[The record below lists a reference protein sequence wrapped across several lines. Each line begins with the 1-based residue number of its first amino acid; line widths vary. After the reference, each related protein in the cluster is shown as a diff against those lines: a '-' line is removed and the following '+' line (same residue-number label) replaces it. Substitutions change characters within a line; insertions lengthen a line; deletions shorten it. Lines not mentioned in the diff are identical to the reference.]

1 MGISTFKGVA
11 MLMDEVRGEAFLR
24 KLPAE
29 IRQSLTPPQAEAI
42 SRVAQ
47 GSIQRR
53 HPIDLRLSIPLPG
66 SRAYL
71 VVLMGR
77 EKRSAARRDMD
88 RQLRP
93 NDRISQMVVFG
104 LAVAAFSLAAFIGLL
119 FHNAILAP

>member
-1 MGISTFKGVA
+1 